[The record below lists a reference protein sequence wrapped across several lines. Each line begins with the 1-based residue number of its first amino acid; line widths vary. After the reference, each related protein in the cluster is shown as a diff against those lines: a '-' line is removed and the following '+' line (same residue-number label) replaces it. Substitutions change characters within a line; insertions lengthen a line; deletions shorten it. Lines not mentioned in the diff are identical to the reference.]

1 MYSAAGL
8 VEPMNEKKSENPQGT
23 EEDRR
28 QHQRV
33 TLSAKLVARHVGRG
47 ESFTVD
53 EASVGGFSI
62 TTTTVFEP
70 GSQHHFRFAG
80 PSGETSIIG
89 AECRHCSRLE
99 REGEGPA
106 YRAGFQFLSQPTRRL
121 RIILGAIAAEA
132 P

>member
-1 MYSAAGL
+1 
-8 VEPMNEKKSENPQGT
+8 MNVKKSEDPREP

-28 QHQRV
+28 QHPRV
-33 TLSAKLVARHVGRG
+33 KLSAQLVARHVGRG
-47 ESFTVD
+47 ESFTID
-53 EASVGGFSI
+53 EASVGGFSM
-62 TTTTVFEP
+62 TTTTPFEP

-80 PSGETSIIG
+80 PSGETAIIG

-99 REGEGPA
+99 REGEAPA